1 MAIELQNVSKSFGEK
16 QVLQNFSHV
25 FPEGELT
32 CVMGPSGCGKTTLL
46 SLLLGLEQPDSG
58 RVLGME
64 GRRKSAVFQEDRLC
78 ENAGAV
84 SNLRLVN
91 PTLTREEAEA
101 MLRDLGL
108 GDSLRQPVRTLS
120 GGMKRRVAILRALCA
135 PYDVLFCDE
144 PFKGLDEG
152 TKGRAMEYFQKRTQG
167 RTPLVNFFI
176 LRYDKKWWDASSGG
190 FFPELFAWKER
201 AAAHFKTPSPNT
213 TIYLKERAL

>member
-1 MAIELQNVSKSFGEK
+1 MTIELQNVSKAFGEK

-91 PTLTREEAEA
+91 PNLTREEAEA
-101 MLRDLGL
+101 MLRDLDL

-152 TKGRAMEYFQKRTQG
+152 TKGRAMEYFQERTRG
-167 RTPLVNFFI
+167 RTVILVTHEKNEANF
-176 LRYDKKWWDASSGG
+176 
-190 FFPELFAWKER
+190 
-201 AAAHFKTPSPNT
+201 
-213 TIYLKERAL
+213 LKGQLLLL

>member
-1 MAIELQNVSKSFGEK
+1 MIEFEDVRIAYKDKPVLDGVSLTIHDREFF
-16 QVLQNFSHV
+16 VLIGS
-25 FPEGELT
+25 
-32 CVMGPSGCGKTTLL
+32 SGCGKTTLL

-167 RTPLVNFFI
+167 RTVILVTHEKNEANF
-176 LRYDKKWWDASSGG
+176 
-190 FFPELFAWKER
+190 
-201 AAAHFKTPSPNT
+201 
-213 TIYLKERAL
+213 LKGQLLLL